1 MSGTL
6 GRLIVVVSLL
16 VGGWSLF
23 YNQINVVLF
32 QDYLDDGSVIDRVE
46 HCGTMYD
53 VLTGNLDETITGGV
67 DTDLCVRSARTDAV
81 FGGLLV
87 GFFLA
92 VGVLMMGSSYRRPLI
107 GMDAVRPLPNVS
119 IFHRWQAAH
128 HQRAAE
134 LADTQNDD

>member
-6 GRLIVVVSLL
+6 GRLTVVASLL
-16 VGGWSLF
+16 VGGWGLF
-23 YNQINVVLF
+23 YNEIDVVLS

-53 VLTGNLDETITGGV
+53 VLTGKLDESITGGV
-67 DTDLCVRSARTDAV
+67 DTDLCVRSARADAF

-92 VGVLMMGSSYRRPLI
+92 VGVLMMSSSYRRPLI
-107 GMDAVRPLPNVS
+107 GMDAVRPLPSGSV
-119 IFHRWQAAH
+119 FHRRQAAH
-128 HQRAAE
+128 HRRAAE
-134 LADTQNDD
+134 LAGSQDDD